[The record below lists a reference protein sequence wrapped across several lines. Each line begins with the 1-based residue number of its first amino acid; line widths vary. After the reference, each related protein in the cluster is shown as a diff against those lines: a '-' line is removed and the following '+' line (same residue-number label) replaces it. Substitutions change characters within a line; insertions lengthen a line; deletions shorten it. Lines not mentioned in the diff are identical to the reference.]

1 VKVLL
6 RGDRNTGKST
16 LLTVLKGGRFS
27 EAYTPTKEIQTANI
41 NWEYKGESLPRPV
54 LKRPLTLSPL
64 L

>member
-16 LLTVLKGGRFS
+16 LLTILKGGRFS

-41 NWEYKGESLPRPV
+41 NWEYKGEPPMAKL
-54 LKRPLTLSPL
+54 
-64 L
+64 